1 MGAGVA
7 DPERIS
13 KDVIFPNYNWPDLG
27 KIKQQ
32 WNITTFVVLSQ
43 QMIKSI
49 KVGKLALKTLLSVS
63 FAALFWDVTNKWK
76 NKTKQIIRIQGD
88 YSVISFVLFFNL
100 LRNCSK
106 FWITFLIMI
115 EMNCI
120 LRIVVALGSFK
131 GHLSDFSMLEATW
144 CCWW

>member
-49 KVGKLALKTLLSVS
+49 KVGKLALKTLLWVS
-63 FAALFWDVTNKWK
+63 FAALIWDVTNKWK
-76 NKTKQIIRIQGD
+76 NKTKQENKNTRR
-88 YSVISFVLFFNL
+88 L
-100 LRNCSK
+100 LYN
-106 FWITFLIMI
+106 FLCTIFQPSS
-115 EMNCI
+115 E
-120 LRIVVALGSFK
+120 LQ
-131 GHLSDFSMLEATW
+131 
-144 CCWW
+144 

>member
-49 KVGKLALKTLLSVS
+49 KVGKLALNLCYQCLS
-63 FAALFWDVTNKWK
+63 
-76 NKTKQIIRIQGD
+76 QP
-88 YSVISFVLFFNL
+88 FFG
-100 LRNCSK
+100 
-106 FWITFLIMI
+106 M
-115 EMNCI
+115 
-120 LRIVVALGSFK
+120 
-131 GHLSDFSMLEATW
+131 
-144 CCWW
+144 